1 MKFLIFLLLWCVLL
15 VFCWPVA
22 LLVLVL
28 FPVVWLLC
36 LPFRILYYVLEGLLG
51 LLRGILRL
59 PGRLLGGG
67 SR

>member
-22 LLVLVL
+22 LLVLL
-28 FPVVWLLC
+28 IFPVVWLVC
-36 LPFRILYYVLEGLLG
+36 LPFRIGYYLIEGLLT

>member
-22 LLVLVL
+22 LLVLIL

-36 LPFRILYYVLEGLLG
+36 LPFRICYYVLEGLLG